1 MKHGH
6 GNDGLA
12 MPGIG
17 RPSGHGPVGMNGT
30 AQAMGDQC
38 GDQNGC
44 PCRGRDRRD
53 GSIKVEEAAVA
64 PGGVPRR
71 AMRNLALLAMCQAL
85 TQSSNTLMNG
95 SSALAVC

>member
-1 MKHGH
+1 
-6 GNDGLA
+6 
-12 MPGIG
+12 
-17 RPSGHGPVGMNGT
+17 
-30 AQAMGDQC
+30 
-38 GDQNGC
+38 
-44 PCRGRDRRD
+44 
-53 GSIKVEEAAVA
+53 VEEAAVA